1 MGARGT
7 DDPRGRGALLAIL
20 GIGAAALLAAFAI
33 RSIGPEGA
41 PVPPE
46 SPARGDVAHGLEAPR
61 VDGPADGPDAI
72 PRMGAASSAPALPPE
87 LTVAAAGLVDLFLVR
102 PDGGPFL
109 GASQGGSGSRTRG
122 RLRDG
127 LSVLV
132 VENGEVSSSY
142 EITAQAGRRLLSD
155 PRWFCSFARPVGAAT
170 VEARYG
176 TAVVDAAELAPG
188 QAAVTLT
195 LSEAALDGLACSVV
209 GVAPGTPDEG
219 IELALHPLDVPLPG
233 VGSFDRALVLEPRW
247 SGARFRI
254 DGVPPG
260 RAVLRFGSD
269 LAFVERAALRGAGPA
284 AGTPG
289 GLARSALTPEQF
301 DLRARLFAE
310 SEARAG
316 SLALELSPGELRDV
330 GALEGE
336 PTGAAVLRL
345 NRSGTDERRAPLFLL
360 TLRPL
365 PSGSEELPSGS
376 EELPS
381 GPEESARVRDA
392 LGSEP
397 AKVVWSDGARVLLA
411 PVPLGR
417 YEALVASSLGDAA
430 LIELDV
436 PHGPSIAPAVDLDLR
451 HLAQCTVALPDGAAL
466 RTSRGAP
473 LPLQQ
478 LRTFPG
484 FDGWEAVHTLPAG
497 RFTLEFD
504 GRRRILDLTAG
515 EEVDAR
521 VDPPVPLE
529 FGRATGAD
537 R

>member
-260 RAVLRFGSD
+260 RSTRPASIASVPDAPSCAITTPSRITQDCPSS
-269 LAFVERAALRGAGPA
+269 RRPCSRCTSAA
-284 AGTPG
+284 T
-289 GLARSALTPEQF
+289 ARS
-301 DLRARLFAE
+301 R
-310 SEARAG
+310 SVV
-316 SLALELSPGELRDV
+316 SS
-330 GALEGE
+330 
-336 PTGAAVLRL
+336 GAARVSTPCGG
-345 NRSGTDERRAPLFLL
+345 NRSGTRSCAPR
-360 TLRPL
+360 T
-365 PSGSEELPSGS
+365 
-376 EELPS
+376 
-381 GPEESARVRDA
+381 
-392 LGSEP
+392 
-397 AKVVWSDGARVLLA
+397 AK
-411 PVPLGR
+411 P
-417 YEALVASSLGDAA
+417 
-430 LIELDV
+430 
-436 PHGPSIAPAVDLDLR
+436 
-451 HLAQCTVALPDGAAL
+451 
-466 RTSRGAP
+466 
-473 LPLQQ
+473 
-478 LRTFPG
+478 
-484 FDGWEAVHTLPAG
+484 
-497 RFTLEFD
+497 
-504 GRRRILDLTAG
+504 
-515 EEVDAR
+515 
-521 VDPPVPLE
+521 
-529 FGRATGAD
+529 
-537 R
+537 